1 MVISTAKEVMTS
13 VLYVELVL
21 SGLEENPKIRRLHMV

>member
-1 MVISTAKEVMTS
+1 MKVEIIS

-21 SGLEENPKIRRLHMV
+21 SGLLWDFGPEQLWLSSK